1 MRHEQCI
8 RFHFA
13 WLLSRRGGRAPISLR
28 PFDAGDFMRSLILGA
43 LLAGGLVLSAS
54 SNAFAQRHPGWP
66 TEPLDSSSVQVYQ
79 APAIQ
84 TTPVPHTTYYRGPMT
99 APTGW
104 YWSNDEK
111 QWYWFDGMTLRP
123 ASQVASAKSTIAR

>member
-1 MRHEQCI
+1 M
-8 RFHFA
+8 
-13 WLLSRRGGRAPISLR
+13 
-28 PFDAGDFMRSLILGA
+28 
-43 LLAGGLVLSAS
+43 LATGLTLCAT

-66 TEPLDSSSVQVYQ
+66 TEPLDSGSVQAYQ

-84 TTPVPHTTYYRGPMT
+84 SAPMPYTTNYRGPIT

-104 YWSNDEK
+104 YWSNDQK

-123 ASQVASAKSTIAR
+123 ASQIASSKSTTAR